1 MVPAHCRSCHAPR
14 RMPNL
19 AVGFLAANF
28 VKRAAPG
35 DPKRPVA
42 RDPCSH
48 SLVDGLR
55 LVAKRTSARGLPSM
69 VMHMMRIGHVRMHMP
84 QRLVLMP
91 MAVFAYGHRLVI
103 MVVMTVVVSMGVL
116 ML

>member
-1 MVPAHCRSCHAPR
+1 MIGRLDR
-14 RMPNL
+14 I
-19 AVGFLAANF
+19 GFGSHSTCELGTFAI
-28 VKRAAPG
+28 

>member
-1 MVPAHCRSCHAPR
+1 
-14 RMPNL
+14 
-19 AVGFLAANF
+19 
-28 VKRAAPG
+28 
-35 DPKRPVA
+35 
-42 RDPCSH
+42 
-48 SLVDGLR
+48 
-55 LVAKRTSARGLPSM
+55 M

-103 MVVMTVVVSMGVL
+103 MVVMTVVVPMGVL